1 MARTLTARLA
11 TLAETAIQS
20 ARATVLPIHPLQIDV
35 LKLIACVCM
44 LIDHINTCLYDRAS
58 VWAYLIGR
66 LAFPLFAFTFVVT
79 LTEANALR
87 SARRTAVAGVLV
99 QPIYAIA
106 FADAGF
112 SPWWAGNILIS
123 FAVVAYLV
131 EQMKSPTPG
140 RIAQAFALLALASI
154 VQEPS
159 SFGLAGIAFMLALW
173 IMLHGVAPRI
183 GSAVA
188 AIAFLNLNPGA
199 PALSVS
205 MAVALAL
212 ILGASGALRA
222 WPSRRWL
229 HPRATLWFYAGHLA
243 VMGFLVSSF

>member
-1 MARTLTARLA
+1 MARPLTARLGDA
-11 TLAETAIQS
+11 AERAVEA
-20 ARATVLPIHPLQIDV
+20 ARATVLPIHSLQIDV
-35 LKLIACVCM
+35 LKLIACICM

-58 VWAYLIGR
+58 VWAWLIGR
-66 LAFPLFAFTFVVT
+66 LAFPLFGLTFVLT
-79 LTEANALR
+79 LTQTNALR
-87 SARRTAVAGVLV
+87 TAKRTAAAGVLV

-131 EQMKSPTPG
+131 EQVKSPTPKG
-140 RIAQAFALLALASI
+140 IAQAFALIALASI
-154 VQEPS
+154 VQAPS

-173 IMLHGVAPRI
+173 VMLQGVVPWIAA
-183 GSAVA
+183 AVA
-188 AIAFLNLNPGA
+188 AVAFLNVNPGA

-205 MAVALAL
+205 TAVALVL

-222 WPSRRWL
+222 WRPRRWL

-243 VMGFLVSSF
+243 LMATLAGVF